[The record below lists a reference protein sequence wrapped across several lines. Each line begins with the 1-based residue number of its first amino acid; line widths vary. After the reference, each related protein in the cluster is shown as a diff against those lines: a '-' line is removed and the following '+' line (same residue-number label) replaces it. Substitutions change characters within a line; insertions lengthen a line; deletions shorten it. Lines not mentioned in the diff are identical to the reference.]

1 MLIFFK
7 GGGQLI
13 TGFRRMFGDEG
24 SEKIREV
31 EKKSERE
38 VRKK

>member
-1 MLIFFK
+1 MLIFL

-13 TGFRRMFGDEG
+13 TGFRRMFGDGE
-24 SEKIREV
+24 SENKREV